1 MKNQIQKNFLKKRL
15 KAFSYAGTGLK
26 KAFAREAPFK
36 IHLPVL
42 VLVCLSGFVL
52 RLSFNEWMLIILC
65 FCLVLSSE
73 LFNTCIE
80 KICDFIHP
88 QPGDAMAYIKD
99 VAAGAVLVCV
109 ISAILIGSLIF
120 GKHLFFLN
128 FTN

>member
-1 MKNQIQKNFLKKRL
+1 MKHQIRKNFLKKRL

-36 IHLPVL
+36 IHLSVMA
-42 VLVCLSGFVL
+42 LVCLSGFLVGL
-52 RLSFNEWMLIILC
+52 TINEWGLIIFC

-99 VAAGAVLVCV
+99 VAAGAVLICV
-109 ISAILIGSLIF
+109 IAAIIIGSLIF
-120 GKHLFFLN
+120 GKHVI
-128 FTN
+128 